1 MSTIIKHLGTAN
13 FDETCVRLLNLTIL
27 QFDSKCEF
35 FVRVHLITKLVSI
48 NINTILSVS
57 NIMT

>member
-1 MSTIIKHLGTAN
+1 MHLGTAN